1 MNIKATAEVESEI
14 LDFCKGT
21 VSSPLK
27 FFIVCFIQEQCS
39 TNRLGLHQK
48 KKCNLTS
55 ARRTEN
61 VHNFFSSTILKNIF
75 RAKGAKIQS
84 TFLDKYHMTEK
95 NF

>member
-27 FFIVCFIQEQCS
+27 FLIVFFIQEQCS
-39 TNRLGLHQK
+39 TTWITLE

-55 ARRTEN
+55 PKRTEN
-61 VHNFFSSTILKNIF
+61 VHNFFSSTILKKIF
-75 RAKGAKIQS
+75 
-84 TFLDKYHMTEK
+84 
-95 NF
+95 